1 MRVTVTDANI
11 FIDLIKLDL
20 MAHLFAIE
28 LEIFTTAE
36 VLGEL
41 NDAQAA
47 LMRQFEQDGLLIVK
61 LLSETERNAVSQLKA
76 QAGLSY
82 TDRTV
87 IVLAE
92 SLDALLL
99 TGDGKVRKYCLAQRK
114 EVRGIIWLF
123 DRFLELQ
130 CIDHALAV
138 EKMEGLMRI
147 NNRLPVEE
155 CLERIKK
162 WKEDREVS

>member
-20 MAHLFAIE
+20 IAHLFAIE

-36 VLGEL
+36 VLEEL
-41 NDAQAA
+41 NDAQVA
-47 LMRQFEQDGLLIVK
+47 LMQQFERDGLLVVR
-61 LLSETERNAVSQLKA
+61 LLSEVERNAVSQLKA

-99 TGDGKVRKYCLAQRK
+99 TGDGKVRKYCLAQKK

-155 CLERIKK
+155 CLERLGRWRKLL
-162 WKEDREVS
+162 

>member
-20 MAHLFAIE
+20 IVHLFAIE

-36 VLGEL
+36 VMEEL
-41 NDAQAA
+41 NDRQVA
-47 LMRQFEQDGLLIVK
+47 LLRQFEQNGLLTVK
-61 LLSETERNAVSQLKA
+61 VLSDENRNAIALLKA

-82 TDRTV
+82 TDRSV
-87 IVLAE
+87 IVLSEA
-92 SLDALLL
+92 LDALVL
-99 TGDGKVRKYCLAQRK
+99 TGDGKVRKYCLSQRK

-123 DRFLELQ
+123 DCFLEFL
-130 CIDHALAV
+130 CIDHTIAV

-162 WKEDREVS
+162 WKEGYERH

>member
-20 MAHLFAIE
+20 ITHLFAIE

-36 VLGEL
+36 VLEEL
-41 NDAQAA
+41 NDEQVA
-47 LMRQFEQDGLLIVK
+47 LMRQFERDGLLVVK

-147 NNRLPVEE
+147 NNRLPLEE
-155 CLERIKK
+155 CLERLGRWRKLLL
-162 WKEDREVS
+162 

>member
-1 MRVTVTDANI
+1 MRLAVTDANI

-20 MAHLFAIE
+20 VAHLFAIE

-36 VLGEL
+36 VLEEL
-41 NDAQAA
+41 NDAQVA
-47 LMRQFEQDGLLIVK
+47 LMWQVEWDGLLIVK
-61 LLSETERNAVSQLKA
+61 LLSEVERNAVSQLKA

-92 SLDALLL
+92 SLDALML

-114 EVRGIIWLF
+114 EVRGILWLL
-123 DRFLELQ
+123 DRFLEFQ
-130 CIDHALAV
+130 CIDHAFAI

-162 WKEDREVS
+162 WQENK

>member
-1 MRVTVTDANI
+1 MRLAVTDANI

-20 MAHLFAIE
+20 VAHLFAIE

-36 VLGEL
+36 VLEEL
-41 NDAQAA
+41 NDAQVA
-47 LMRQFEQDGLLIVK
+47 LMWQFEWDGLLIVK
-61 LLSETERNAVSQLKA
+61 LLSEVERNAVSQLKA

-92 SLDALLL
+92 SLDALML

-114 EVRGIIWLF
+114 EVRGILWLL
-123 DRFLELQ
+123 DRFLEFQ
-130 CIDHALAV
+130 CIDHAFAI

-162 WKEDREVS
+162 WQENK

>member
-1 MRVTVTDANI
+1 MRLAVTDANI

-20 MAHLFAIE
+20 VAHLFAIE

-36 VLGEL
+36 VLEEL
-41 NDAQAA
+41 NDAQVD
-47 LMRQFEQDGLLIVK
+47 LMWQFEWDELLIVK
-61 LLSETERNAVSQLKA
+61 LLSVVERNAVSQLKA

-92 SLDALLL
+92 SLDALML

-114 EVRGIIWLF
+114 EVRGILWLL
-123 DRFLELQ
+123 DRFLEFQ
-130 CIDHALAV
+130 CIDHAFAI

-162 WKEDREVS
+162 WQENK

>member
-1 MRVTVTDANI
+1 MRLAVTVANI

-20 MAHLFAIE
+20 VAHLFVIE
-28 LEIFTTAE
+28 LEIFTSAE
-36 VLGEL
+36 VLEEL
-41 NDAQAA
+41 NEAQVT
-47 LMRQFEQDGLLIVK
+47 LMRQFERDGLLIVK
-61 LLSETERNAVSQLKA
+61 LLSEAERNAVSQLKA

-92 SLDALLL
+92 SLDALML

-114 EVRGIIWLF
+114 EVRGILWLL
-123 DRFLELQ
+123 DRFLEFQ
-130 CIDHALAV
+130 CIDHSLAI
-138 EKMEGLMRI
+138 ERMEELMRI
-147 NNRLPVEE
+147 NIRLPVEE

-162 WKEDREVS
+162 WRENK

>member
-1 MRVTVTDANI
+1 MRLAVTDANI

-20 MAHLFAIE
+20 VAHLFAIE
-28 LEIFTTAE
+28 LVIFTTAE
-36 VLGEL
+36 VLEEL
-41 NDAQAA
+41 NDAQVA
-47 LMRQFEQDGLLIVK
+47 LMWQFEWDELLIVK
-61 LLSETERNAVSQLKA
+61 LLSVVERNAVSQLKA

-92 SLDALLL
+92 SLDALML

-114 EVRGIIWLF
+114 EVRGILWLL
-123 DRFLELQ
+123 DRFLEFQ
-130 CIDHALAV
+130 CIDHAFAI

-162 WKEDREVS
+162 WQENK